1 MASQQRTKPWEV
13 TQGKS
18 AASTT
23 AQVPSTTTIPTAT
36 TTTTAPITNA
46 PETTANPTTSLPPSI
61 PERPASLSSEFNT
74 LGESS
79 PYGGMGG
86 YGNSAMNRYGSN
98 MYGGGYGS
106 SMYGGGYG
114 SSMYGGYGSSMY
126 GGGYGSG
133 MYGGGYGS
141 GMYGGGYGNQPMMS
155 EGSQQTFQLI
165 ESIIGAVGGFAQML
179 EATYFA
185 TQSSFFAITNV
196 AAQFSAMGNAIGSI
210 LGIFTLKKL
219 LVKILNKI
227 RGIKPNLSLAE
238 FQKFQG
244 AGQQQ
249 LQNSQN
255 KKRSFRFLPLLFFV
269 GVPILLTK
277 LINRLQ
283 EQQQKRQQEEQQ
295 QQQRLPEKIQFARS
309 KYQFTPENPQLEL
322 ELGANEIIA
331 ILDTNGGWS
340 KVRNRG
346 GTMGWVPSNY
356 LEIINRP

>member
-74 LGESS
+74 L
-79 PYGGMGG
+79 GMGG

-165 ESIIGAVGGFAQML
+165 ESII
-179 EATYFA
+179 
-185 TQSSFFAITNV
+185 SSFFAITNV